1 MSSFE
6 EDNISRLKFIGKIKK
21 GEKINIKD
29 MYVQA
34 NNILTKI
41 NRSFVNVD
49 NRNNTLS
56 FILETIKKSFEELLS
71 HLNKSQDN
79 LFDLSISTNMILDLE
94 NCKIGLVNL
103 KDTYVDDLMFCC
115 KVDTIIQD
123 IDARLEEIKSN
134 YTFIKTKSAPINI
147 NNKNA
152 PNTQKSPQLEPSSL
166 TEYLPEHLPEC
177 LPSSLSSLD
186 SMPSALTYGSSNNN
200 KNKNKH

>member
-49 NRNNTLS
+49 NRNNTLG

-71 HLNKSQDN
+71 HLNKSRDN

-94 NCKIGLVNL
+94 NCKTGLINL

-134 YTFIKTKSAPINI
+134 YTFIKTKSNPINI
-147 NNKNA
+147 PVKNT
-152 PNTQKSPQLEPSSL
+152 PVIQTSPQLEPSSL
-166 TEYLPEHLPEC
+166 PES
-177 LPSSLSSLD
+177 LPSSQSSVD
-186 SMPSALTYGSSNNN
+186 SMPSALIFGSSNN